1 MGARSVKTPVV
12 SLDGAGTVIFGK
24 NYLSSPGQV
33 KLYSFVAESISK
45 LRSVG
50 FKIIAVTNQFDIG
63 RGIFT
68 EKDLREVN
76 EIFLSLLKAEG
87 ARIDALYCCPRVD
100 SDECCCRKPKTGMV
114 LRRAADFNI
123 DLKKSYTVGD
133 RIRDYLLGFNMS

>member
-63 RGIFT
+63 RGNIY
-68 EKDLREVN
+68 
-76 EIFLSLLKAEG
+76 G
-87 ARIDALYCCPRVD
+87 
-100 SDECCCRKPKTGMV
+100 RKICGK
-114 LRRAADFNI
+114 
-123 DLKKSYTVGD
+123 
-133 RIRDYLLGFNMS
+133 